1 MAYFFQTPM
10 VSKDFMYICFTVNK
24 TKFLRV
30 NIFISSSCLLTIGAW
45 KNTYLKKFGINKEK
59 VCLESQMTLHKGSS
73 SSVFFSLVESCTSLQ
88 HFQLV

>member
-45 KNTYLKKFGINKEK
+45 KKNLLEK
-59 VCLESQMTLHKGSS
+59 IWH
-73 SSVFFSLVESCTSLQ
+73 
-88 HFQLV
+88 